1 MFRPIAAA
9 CDRCRVPIIDPGVQL
24 LHNSCIFSFLPPC
37 SYFDDET
44 WVSIIAGSVF
54 VF

>member
-9 CDRCRVPIIDPGVQL
+9 CDVEFQSSISGFNCCTI
-24 LHNSCIFSFLPPC
+24 HASFHFSPPC

-44 WVSIIAGSVF
+44 SLSIIAGSVF
-54 VF
+54 